1 MEKENIM
8 IKTFYDAMERG
19 DHKLIDKAIND
30 KMFSVFMHKQGPLKI
45 DKLNSSPFLDKSSF
59 MDDRNETLE
68 ELFPIISYPLSLLK
82 SPYTVSLVPFIIFYN
97 IAKLR
102 KYGMPLTATRK
113 ALQTFGTLT
122 SRSSA
127 YPYVYYR
134 MFNDKAQ
141 ILIEKAFLLSQSSLP
156 DTPTP
161 NEDRDQWIFDEMK
174 HIEKNG
180 NSSSSYEKNRIFTLL
195 WRYLLACTRRD
206 LLTVNPVFD
215 ELLQALGKKEVYIME
230 DHFDAVSDDPIPYSI
245 LLQTDDRVE
254 PDWQTILDSV
264 KGITVYD
271 HPIVVKPSSSSSNK
285 WALSKLLMAVIDN
298 IFLSFHDPSA
308 NIEPLI
314 LSLKKL
320 ILMSLAD
327 DDASQVDDTNLLI
340 AIVRTLVPSSDIGM
354 VDDDTPDP
362 IFGKSKDTLTKDDK
376 DKEYKALWTLVYR
389 SRPVQRPFGYP
400 MNETKIH
407 PVFFQLLLSLYQK
420 TQGYDPV
427 NEFTQIPFASPDPLP
442 SHEMLSQTIQKSHTQ
457 QVLTLDDWRSVYEL
471 VKDHDVNNAFSSPS
485 KGKKWILSN
494 LLVLTLKYILW
505 RQTNPPIMIPTM
517 IPSLTRFCQFCTHF
531 PDINPDITNLFTI
544 ILNILLAETQPVVTT
559 VTTVIDRFEASWV
572 NTIIFDDDDPTI
584 LSEKR
589 KDESYRLMLVL
600 TYLAIKPVPVHA
612 ADTRSFPPPP
622 QTASPIQT
630 LPLPELEMT
639 SFCSVGLK
647 TTMVQP
653 HPPPSQWTFQVIPEG
668 DDPLLTPET
677 NDENASFP
685 VVVVVPN
692 PKQWAE
698 FISPKLSIDLLT
710 HPILL
715 EPSSQ
720 GSSVWRHASSIIQA
734 ISNNLTRLQAKSY
747 KISNTLPS
755 LMWLRDFSDS
765 STLQLPEETK
775 TAVMRFLNG
784 WISVVH
790 HPPPPL
796 APAVMAFPSDDPSWD
811 WVRAVMDD
819 SSRADEV
826 YRLLWSILYLSTL
839 RDLQQKRITVLS
851 DLVDGIRNAG
861 AATILPSISVFSG
874 DRDPLPRSTELKYEL
889 IREGNEVTHILSKD
903 YWEED
908 LKWKQIRNNPIP
920 NIINFDFSDGLG
932 TWRSS
937 ELVKEILANL
947 VFLKQE
953 NGSMVNT
960 IQALTRLRN
969 FCQSDTVRLSEKRP
983 STNEAVTDF
992 LNEIL
997 LIFDEKQSS
1006 SHNQRVERFPDDG
1019 PLAWVN
1025 DVLFY
1030 PRLRRPSTPPP
1041 PPPLLKNTELNKSY
1055 ILLWILLYFSTC
1067 DDISLLPEEVRQQ
1080 PRPQYFPPEPAVV
1093 SPSANSDTRVSPP
1106 ETVVVSPPPAN
1117 SDTRIPIGTN
1127 NPLARREIAMEL
1139 KSPSAMFTI
1148 RYLQRMFAAKQ
1159 RRGVLKRMNRLLRSV
1174 YYRVLSPPEIRQLP
1188 LVIEEVVSNAPREN
1202 TTPQTGLAAMLSNIK
1217 KRVAPYWGTAFE
1229 TLLCVSAV
1237 AAVGYSF
1244 SLQVPPLGTPVT
1256 SLVVIPRIPTGSTTP
1271 PLSPFSFGQTSLLD
1285 TLFLPPSLGE
1295 PPGGPLLALPAPV
1308 PTADQPSSSTALVP
1322 LPTPPPTPPPT
1333 AISPDPFRETTH
1345 AFGVPPTMTTASV
1358 GVSIPPSEVP
1368 YRLGIVP
1375 VSLAATLVII
1385 VAGLVNFFHFFQ
1397 QASKTDTLLHTPLP
1411 IMNAVTS
1418 VGTPVD
1424 TGTRDTDQPL
1434 SPFLGPGYTMKRDRG
1449 GDEDDEEDDTSV
1461 GSDPSPMEIIDD
1473 LIDTIHARHIQVARL
1488 VKLIDDKRGNR
1499 ADAIPTIKK
1508 ILNLSSEVRVKIE
1521 TLRKDPDQLKNP
1533 ADLNDADHLVSIY
1546 QTIHDRLIEFIN
1558 SSEDWQPSRI
1568 SDIQNAVKTH
1578 LDKIKD
1584 SKFKDYAEEA
1594 ILLITSPPPLTV
1606 DVAVTILDNLEQIF
1620 TTIYSK
1626 GDDDT
1631 LTHQEWSEMDVSF
1644 RIRMQTEMIAGSSP
1658 YSDSF
1663 KRLCSMAT
1671 VMYQQI
1677 ENLTLI
1683 RSPFWRK
1690 VQDITPEGIIEKSKA
1705 IAKNFDTMLNAA
1717 LEELISVFYYDL
1729 GYIISDRVTVIVETA
1744 SKKMNGY
1751 TRSIIESSS
1760 GSDAEPIDASQM
1772 SAPDEEP
1779 FKFVEDDDDG
1789 TDSEPID
1796 ASPSGSGSDTGGD
1809 DYDKEDEDEDDD
1821 DDDAKQ
1827 SETQQPSSRRQPTE
1841 TPLAASSG
1849 ALARSSRVKTG
1860 MGDVPAGAPTGT
1872 GLSSRPSVYVSS
1884 PPSQPLAKR
1893 VSAPERASDFRSG
1906 AGGVEYPAVST
1917 RTGSGG
1923 DGGGGGDGD
1932 AKRQKPLLLQEI
1944 FQSLSADVTA
1954 YENSSS
1960 SPEDLLSIVASFF
1973 TKNGSFY
1980 KQIFEINDAYVENLA
1995 DLQAVR
2001 LLHEAAVRMFQKID
2015 YELIVM
2021 DSLARK
2027 EIPEDFT
2034 IDSVNNVISSALR
2047 TATSVYSN
2055 FQKLEQSESL
2065 VSQRCKRLFDD
2076 IIYVKLLD
2084 NRLSGLKNDAER
2096 KIKMLNKE
2104 YNDNTQ
2110 VIETTFTTF
2119 WGNEPVSPGFR
2130 SVRSTAVRQMK
2141 VEIEELRREYLTSF
2155 SDPRVFTAYE
2165 LFVESANQMLEI
2177 DAKIRNQTAIES
2189 DPNSTLPQR
2198 VADLDRVLRSNIRK
2212 LVAPEEYNPADLP
2225 TVPIFIEIMTTGL
2238 LDALDQFIEKR
2249 RVAELLVT
2257 EVYDKGLKVILDG
2270 HRGGYR
2276 DETLTSNVSE
2286 FTLTA
2291 IHGLLS
2297 KQKGS
2302 PNSQFMEVCFNFG
2315 HWCFN
2320 FVELIH
2326 FYHALKGGARDLT
2339 EEMIR
2344 ERKEKLKFFERKVLD
2359 FVGSQ
2364 PPSDALLKKMKEII
2378 SQNQSEI
2385 NELYKFLDHYKHTKD
2400 EPLPSLGS
2408 RATYIPDYVT
2418 EDVPGGVPVPPP
2430 ASEEDDERLGEPPP
2444 PVGRPSSVPLFSVR
2458 ASPTRVIRR
2467 ASPRKRGPS
2476 KTRRVSPVRFPRA
2489 SPKRRASPTK
2499 RRASPSKKKSRSPKS
2514 RSPPKRSPRKSRCTS
2529 AQLRNGTC
2537 VKDEKTFIRVPI
2549 IRFPRQRRTN
2559 SD

>member
-1 MEKENIM
+1 MENENIM
-8 IKTFYDAMERG
+8 IKIFYDAMERG
-19 DHKLIDKAIND
+19 DHKLIDQAIID
-30 KMFSVFMHKQGPLKI
+30 KRFSVFMHKQGPLKI

-68 ELFPIISYPLSLLK
+68 ELFPTISYPISLLK

-134 MFNDKAQ
+134 MFNDEAQ
-141 ILIEKAFLLSQSSLP
+141 ILIKKAFLLSQSSLP

-161 NEDRDQWIFDEMK
+161 NDERDQWIFDEMK

-195 WRYLLACTRRD
+195 WRYLIACTRRD

-215 ELLQALGKKEVYIME
+215 ELLQALKKKEVYIMK
-230 DHFDAVSDDPIPYSI
+230 DHFDAVSDDPIPFSI
-245 LLQTDDRVE
+245 LLQTDDRAE

-285 WALSKLLMAVIDN
+285 WALSELLIAVIDN
-298 IFLSFHDPSA
+298 IFLSFYDPST

-314 LSLKKL
+314 QSLKKL
-320 ILMSLAD
+320 ILMGLAD
-327 DDASQVDDTNLLI
+327 HDASQVDDTNLLI
-340 AIVRTLVPSSDIGM
+340 AIVKTLVPSSDIGII
-354 VDDDTPDP
+354 DDDPPNP
-362 IFGKSKDTLTKDDK
+362 IFGKSNDDNPLTKDDK
-376 DKEYKALWTLVYR
+376 DKEYKAFWTLVYR

-630 LPLPELEMT
+630 LPLLELEMT

-715 EPSSQ
+715 EPLSQ
-720 GSSVWRHASSIIQA
+720 GSSSVWRHASSIIRD

-747 KISNTLPS
+747 KISNSLPS

-784 WISVVH
+784 WISVVNH
-790 HPPPPL
+790 PPL
-796 APAVMAFPSDDPSWD
+796 AQALPSDDDSWQ
-811 WVRAVMDD
+811 WVRAMMDD

-969 FCQSDTVRLSEKRP
+969 FCQSDTVRLSDKRP
-983 STNEAVTDF
+983 STNEAVADF

-1244 SLQVPPLGTPVT
+1244 SLQVSDATTVGAPPLGTSVS
-1256 SLVVIPRIPTGSTTP
+1256 SLVVIPGPPPGSITPLVPPFLFGQPPPTGVAVS
-1271 PLSPFSFGQTSLLD
+1271 
-1285 TLFLPPSLGE
+1285 
-1295 PPGGPLLALPAPV
+1295 
-1308 PTADQPSSSTALVP
+1308 
-1322 LPTPPPTPPPT
+1322 PPTPPPT
-1333 AISPDPFRETTH
+1333 AISPDPFRETTP
-1345 AFGVPPTMTTASV
+1345 ALVVLPTMTTSAANATV
-1358 GVSIPPSEVP
+1358 IPPSDATLIPPSDVP

-1375 VSLAATLVII
+1375 VPVAATLVII
-1385 VAGLVNFFHFFQ
+1385 VAALVNFFQ
-1397 QASKTDTLLHTPLP
+1397 QASKTDTLLHTPPLP
-1411 IMNAVTS
+1411 IMN
-1418 VGTPVD
+1418 
-1424 TGTRDTDQPL
+1424 
-1434 SPFLGPGYTMKRDRG
+1434 K
-1449 GDEDDEEDDTSV
+1449 DTSV
-1461 GSDPSPMEIIDD
+1461 GSDQPRRAGKEEVSAIISTDEYVNHNGKLISESMDKLHRMQQKIVSLEDYDTFLSETSTIAYTFEHLKTMIPTLRSRKKEEDKSHKIKALQKHLELASLLIKIYTNIFASFFELQKSQFDKTISENRLYDAYRALEKMERIHASLEKSWNPDYNHVWGLSTEYIKRANEVISSRFPNPREDEDEDRREPSP
-1473 LIDTIHARHIQVARL
+1473 
-1488 VKLIDDKRGNR
+1488 
-1499 ADAIPTIKK
+1499 
-1508 ILNLSSEVRVKIE
+1508 LN
-1521 TLRKDPDQLKNP
+1521 
-1533 ADLNDADHLVSIY
+1533 
-1546 QTIHDRLIEFIN
+1546 
-1558 SSEDWQPSRI
+1558 
-1568 SDIQNAVKTH
+1568 
-1578 LDKIKD
+1578 
-1584 SKFKDYAEEA
+1584 
-1594 ILLITSPPPLTV
+1594 
-1606 DVAVTILDNLEQIF
+1606 
-1620 TTIYSK
+1620 
-1626 GDDDT
+1626 
-1631 LTHQEWSEMDVSF
+1631 
-1644 RIRMQTEMIAGSSP
+1644 
-1658 YSDSF
+1658 
-1663 KRLCSMAT
+1663 
-1671 VMYQQI
+1671 
-1677 ENLTLI
+1677 
-1683 RSPFWRK
+1683 
-1690 VQDITPEGIIEKSKA
+1690 
-1705 IAKNFDTMLNAA
+1705 
-1717 LEELISVFYYDL
+1717 
-1729 GYIISDRVTVIVETA
+1729 
-1744 SKKMNGY
+1744 
-1751 TRSIIESSS
+1751 
-1760 GSDAEPIDASQM
+1760 
-1772 SAPDEEP
+1772 
-1779 FKFVEDDDDG
+1779 FVEDDD
-1789 TDSEPID
+1789 
-1796 ASPSGSGSDTGGD
+1796 GSDTEPSEASLPSSRRLSLPTATGAPSPLSEEDNAGGD
-1809 DYDKEDEDEDDD
+1809 TNASFGTAGSVRSESPSDSESDTNASSETPGGSTLVGGIGLLAPSKSSDDGSSAESDDIDEEDEDDGNVPP
-1821 DDDAKQ
+1821 APPPQ
-1827 SETQQPSSRRQPTE
+1827 APSLRTGRSELHPGGPAPTSGFLSPRAGTLASSGSSSQIKTDTSDVPGGAGVSSSRSSVYLASPLSK
-1841 TPLAASSG
+1841 PLAAP
-1849 ALARSSRVKTG
+1849 SRLSAPPVG
-1860 MGDVPAGAPTGT
+1860 PDVPAV
-1872 GLSSRPSVYVSS
+1872 SSRTG
-1884 PPSQPLAKR
+1884 
-1893 VSAPERASDFRSG
+1893 SG
-1906 AGGVEYPAVST
+1906 AGG
-1917 RTGSGG
+1917 GG
-1923 DGGGGGDGD
+1923 DGDGD